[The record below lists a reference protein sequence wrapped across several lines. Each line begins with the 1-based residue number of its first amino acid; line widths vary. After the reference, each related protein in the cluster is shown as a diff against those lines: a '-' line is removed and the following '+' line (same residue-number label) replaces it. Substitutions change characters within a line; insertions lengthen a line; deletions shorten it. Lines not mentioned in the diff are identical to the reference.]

1 MKADQ
6 IEARLERIRAA
17 CTDAARK
24 RRAAIA
30 AEFNAAGRLNSGA
43 YLKTVRDALISQFKD
58 ALNELAAFAAIVLP
72 ASGAASRVEKHA
84 HDLRQMLNEVLG
96 GEDGSRPPPGNASS
110 ELRMTFEAASRS
122 AVATVIEDVRFSLQE
137 QATSRK
143 GFLQFLK
150 RNSVVIGMA
159 IAGGGLVVAFLA
171 LLKKWRDRDGG
182 TRVQRR
188 RMNSTPTRPPA
199 CQATRQARRIYSG
212 LITME
217 KSLGRIGRQGNS
229 RQAPALD
236 MLRMVQSTIATT
248 PKLTA
253 PVFSIFIRCA
263 LRRST
268 MSAPGRE
275 ANADPVGGLPHHLTA
290 ASRLIGRNGQR
301 EFLRQ
306 CRAPVREDQAG
317 ALLRYIADGA
327 FQPAA
332 ESGFHRS
339 GEESARSFGFSSFG
353 HGAPR

>member
-84 HDLRQMLNEVLG
+84 LILQDDLRQMLNEVLG

-110 ELRMTFEAASRS
+110 ELRMTFESASRS

-171 LLKKWRDRDGG
+171 LLKK
-182 TRVQRR
+182 
-188 RMNSTPTRPPA
+188 
-199 CQATRQARRIYSG
+199 
-212 LITME
+212 
-217 KSLGRIGRQGNS
+217 
-229 RQAPALD
+229 
-236 MLRMVQSTIATT
+236 
-248 PKLTA
+248 
-253 PVFSIFIRCA
+253 
-263 LRRST
+263 
-268 MSAPGRE
+268 
-275 ANADPVGGLPHHLTA
+275 
-290 ASRLIGRNGQR
+290 
-301 EFLRQ
+301 
-306 CRAPVREDQAG
+306 
-317 ALLRYIADGA
+317 
-327 FQPAA
+327 
-332 ESGFHRS
+332 
-339 GEESARSFGFSSFG
+339 
-353 HGAPR
+353 